1 MAYIEEPENTVY
13 SISLDIPIYN
23 PDTDSKCRTPQVLA
37 WYVEGSEQILVGA
50 DLLLE
55 GVEVVLN
62 TGEVGT
68 INNGLAII
76 PLLAPL
82 VYGDEVWAEI
92 NTESCKTK
100 SCSVF
105 VSRVATSCVLDPENK
120 PSGELTGRLVCREKD
135 MYREVYD
142 GDGGY
147 SAEGVLTQE
156 DCIYCGGN
164 LPNCEEPP
172 IEPTTFYNIVSC
184 QDGKIYQTTT
194 ILSVSNQRVTH
205 PIHGVHRW
213 NGTTQTTAPS
223 FRGEVLINVGDI
235 NCPSDGTLYYNIAK
249 CADATIHKTTTALTI
264 SGQRVR
270 KGVDYYF
277 WLGSTTY
284 DSSNSIGS
292 VDEIVT
298 GAFMCP

>member
-1 MAYIEEPENTVY
+1 MIEEPENTVY

-37 WYVEGSEQILVGA
+37 WYVEGSPQILVGA

-62 TGEVGT
+62 TGETGI

-76 PLLAPL
+76 NLEAPL
-82 VYGDEVWAEI
+82 VYADEIWVEI
-92 NTESCKTK
+92 NTESCKAR
-100 SCSVF
+100 SCSVY
-105 VSRVATSCVLDPENK
+105 VARVATNCVLDPENK
-120 PSGELTGRLVCREKD
+120 PSGELTGRLVCVEKD

-147 SAEGVLTQE
+147 TQEGVLAQE

-164 LPNCEEPP
+164 FPNCEEPP
-172 IEPTTFYNIVSC
+172 IEPTTFYNIISC

-194 ILSVSNQRVTH
+194 VLSVSNQRVTH

-223 FRGEVLINVGDI
+223 FRGEVVINVGDTG
-235 NCPSDGTLYYNIAK
+235 CPTDGTRYYNIMK
-249 CADATIHKTTTALTI
+249 CGDGTTKQTTTVLTI
-264 SGQRVR
+264 SGQRVK
-270 KGVDYYF
+270 KGVDYFF
-277 WLGSTTY
+277 WLGSTTFSPT
-284 DSSNSIGS
+284 DNIGS
-292 VDEIVT
+292 VDEVVT
-298 GAFMCP
+298 GAFNCP